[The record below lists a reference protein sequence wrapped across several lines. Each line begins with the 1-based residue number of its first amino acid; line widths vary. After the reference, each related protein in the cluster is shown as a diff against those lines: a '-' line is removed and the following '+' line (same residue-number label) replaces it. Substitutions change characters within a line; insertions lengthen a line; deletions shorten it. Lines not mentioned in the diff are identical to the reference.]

1 MHQNAEPRLRG
12 VDWLARL
19 LYANMQITTPS
30 IIPILRDIKYVILN
44 MKESALQILNTKY
57 YKLRKNIQ
65 YLYLVIGTKIS
76 STYLMLR

>member
-30 IIPILRDIKYVILN
+30 IIPILRDIIILN
-44 MKESALQILNTKY
+44 VVQVNVGMIQTQIMMGYQINQILS
-57 YKLRKNIQ
+57 IQ
-65 YLYLVIGTKIS
+65 RG
-76 STYLMLR
+76 